1 MSWLRHR
8 QQLLFTA
15 AVDAIFIVIA
25 VPLISE
31 ARHGEQLNSAT
42 QTIGLICSYLI
53 LGWLFGSYSLLRWPK
68 LKWNQLVQRVGLSAL
83 ATLVLALTLGWLSKT
98 TPLQLPLLQ
107 RGNIGPLML
116 STAFA
121 SALFR
126 ALLHRLQTQRS
137 NTYQILVDQSEKD
150 QVEAEWLRNNRQAP
164 NIITFDLLAI
174 LLTTPGELL
183 AISPIIQKTKDL
195 EPVFQ
200 KALVQ
205 KTRLLSLA
213 QLAEEELQRIPAHW
227 LDESIVQLSGLANGR
242 AIGIN
247 SQLKRLAD
255 LILGISLIL
264 SAAIILLPIAIAI
277 YWHDRGPIFYSQIRT
292 GLFGESFTI
301 YKLRTMQQ
309 TAEENGA
316 QWSKPGD
323 KRITPIGKW
332 LRRSRL
338 DELPQ
343 LLNIIKGDMSFIGPR
358 PERPELERDLEVN
371 IPHYRLR
378 HLVRPG
384 LSGWAQV
391 NMAYTSSVE
400 DAKLKLSY
408 DLYYLKNNSFWL
420 DLLILAKTFK
430 TVLKGAGR

>member
-121 SALFR
+121 SALLR

-164 NIITFDLLAI
+164 DIITFDLLAI

-255 LILGISLIL
+255 LILGILLIL

-343 LLNIIKGDMSFIGPR
+343 LLNIIKGEMSFIGPR
-358 PERPELERDLEVN
+358 PERPELEHDLEVN

>member
-164 NIITFDLLAI
+164 DIITFDLLAI

-343 LLNIIKGDMSFIGPR
+343 LLNIIKGEMSFIGPR
-358 PERPELERDLEVN
+358 PERPELEHDLEAN

>member
-121 SALFR
+121 SVLFR
-126 ALLHRLQTQRS
+126 ALLHKLQTQRS
-137 NTYQILVDQSEKD
+137 STYQILVDQSEKD

-164 NIITFDLLAI
+164 NIITFDLPAI
-174 LLTTPGELL
+174 LLTAPDELL

-195 EPVFQ
+195 EPIFQ

-242 AIGIN
+242 EIGIN

-255 LILGISLIL
+255 LILGILLIL

-301 YKLRTMQQ
+301 YKLRTMKQK
-309 TAEENGA
+309 AEENGA

-358 PERPELERDLEVN
+358 PERPELEHDLEAN

>member
-343 LLNIIKGDMSFIGPR
+343 LLNIIKGEMSFIGPR
-358 PERPELERDLEVN
+358 PERPELEHDLEAN

>member
-126 ALLHRLQTQRS
+126 ALLHKLQTQRS
-137 NTYQILVDQSEKD
+137 STYQILVDQSEKD
-150 QVEAEWLRNNRQAP
+150 QVEAEWLHNNRQAP
-164 NIITFDLLAI
+164 NIITFDLPAI
-174 LLTTPGELL
+174 LLTAPGELL

-195 EPVFQ
+195 EPIFQ

-227 LDESIVQLSGLANGR
+227 LDESIIQLSGLANGR
-242 AIGIN
+242 KIGIN

-255 LILGISLIL
+255 LVLGVLLLLITV
-264 SAAIILLPIAIAI
+264 IILFPIAIAI
-277 YWHDRGPIFYSQIRT
+277 YLSDRGPIFYSQIRT

-301 YKLRTMQQ
+301 YKLRTMKQM
-309 TAEENGA
+309 AEENGA
-316 QWSKPGD
+316 QWSDPGD
-323 KRITPIGKW
+323 NRITPIGKW

>member
-242 AIGIN
+242 EIGIN

-255 LILGISLIL
+255 LILGILLIL

-343 LLNIIKGDMSFIGPR
+343 LLNIIKGEMSFIGPR
-358 PERPELERDLEVN
+358 PERPELEHDLEVN

-400 DAKLKLSY
+400 DARLKLSY

>member
-174 LLTTPGELL
+174 LLTTPGQLL

-242 AIGIN
+242 EIGIN

-255 LILGISLIL
+255 LILGILLIL

-343 LLNIIKGDMSFIGPR
+343 LLNIIKGEMSFIGPR
-358 PERPELERDLEVN
+358 PERPELEHDLEAN

-400 DAKLKLSY
+400 DARLKLSY

>member
-301 YKLRTMQQ
+301 YKLRTMKQ

-343 LLNIIKGDMSFIGPR
+343 LLNIIKGEMSFIGPR
-358 PERPELERDLEVN
+358 PERPELEHDLEAN

-391 NMAYTSSVE
+391 NMAYTSTLE

>member
-121 SALFR
+121 SALLR

-227 LDESIVQLSGLANGR
+227 LDESIVQLSDLANGR

-358 PERPELERDLEVN
+358 PERPELEHDLEAN

-400 DAKLKLSY
+400 DARLKLSY

>member
-121 SALFR
+121 SALLR

-195 EPVFQ
+195 EPVLQ

-242 AIGIN
+242 EIGIN

-255 LILGISLIL
+255 LILGILLIL

-343 LLNIIKGDMSFIGPR
+343 LLNIIKGEMSFIGPR
-358 PERPELERDLEVN
+358 PERPELEHDLDVN

>member
-42 QTIGLICSYLI
+42 QTICLICSYLI

-121 SALFR
+121 SVLFR
-126 ALLHRLQTQRS
+126 ALLHKLQTQRS
-137 NTYQILVDQSEKD
+137 STYQILVDQSEKD
-150 QVEAEWLRNNRQAP
+150 QVEAEWLHNNRQAP

-174 LLTTPGELL
+174 LLTAPGELL

-195 EPVFQ
+195 EPIFQ

-242 AIGIN
+242 EIGIN

-301 YKLRTMQQ
+301 YKLRTMKQK
-309 TAEENGA
+309 AEENGA
-316 QWSKPGD
+316 QWSNPGD

-358 PERPELERDLEVN
+358 PERPELERDLQVN

>member
-121 SALFR
+121 SVLFR
-126 ALLHRLQTQRS
+126 ALLHKLQTQRS
-137 NTYQILVDQSEKD
+137 STYQILVDQSEKD

-164 NIITFDLLAI
+164 NIITFDLPAI
-174 LLTTPGELL
+174 LLTAPGELL

-195 EPVFQ
+195 EPIFQ

-242 AIGIN
+242 EIGIN

-255 LILGISLIL
+255 LILGILLIL

-343 LLNIIKGDMSFIGPR
+343 LLNIIKGEMSFIGPR
-358 PERPELERDLEVN
+358 PERPELEHDLEVN

>member
-121 SALFR
+121 SALLR

>member
-1 MSWLRHR
+1 MRWLQHR

-15 AVDAIFIVIA
+15 AIDAIFIVIA

-42 QTIGLICSYLI
+42 QTLGLICSYWTF
-53 LGWLFGSYSLLRWPK
+53 GWLFGSYSLLRWHK
-68 LKWNQLVQRVGLSAL
+68 LEWNQLVQRVGLSAL
-83 ATLVLALTLGWLSKT
+83 ATLALALTIGWLIKT

-116 STAFA
+116 STAFI
-121 SALFR
+121 SVLLR
-126 ALLHRLQTQRS
+126 ALLHKLQKQRS
-137 NTYQILVDQSEKD
+137 SNYQILVDQSEKD
-150 QVEAEWLRNNRQAP
+150 QVGAEWLRNNRQSP
-164 NIITFDLLAI
+164 NTTTFDLFAISLAA
-174 LLTTPGELL
+174 PGGLL

-195 EPVFQ
+195 ETIFQ
-200 KALVQ
+200 TTLVQ

-242 AIGIN
+242 KIGIN

-255 LILGISLIL
+255 LILGILLIL
-264 SAAIILLPIAIAI
+264 ISTITLFPIALAI
-277 YWHDRGPIFYSQIRT
+277 HLHDRGPIFYSQIRT
-292 GLFGESFTI
+292 GLFGEAFTI

-316 QWSKPGD
+316 QWSNPGD
-323 KRITPIGKW
+323 ERITPIGKW

-343 LLNIIKGDMSFIGPR
+343 LLNIIKGEMSFIGPR
-358 PERPELERDLEVN
+358 PERPELEHDLEVN

-391 NMAYTSSVE
+391 NMAYSSSLE
-400 DAKLKLSY
+400 DAELKLSY
-408 DLYYLKNNSFWL
+408 DLYYLKNNNFWL

>member
-137 NTYQILVDQSEKD
+137 STYQILVDQSEKD

-195 EPVFQ
+195 EPIFQ

-242 AIGIN
+242 EIGIN

-255 LILGISLIL
+255 LILGILLIL

>member
-42 QTIGLICSYLI
+42 QIIGLICSYWI

-68 LKWNQLVQRVGLSAL
+68 LRWNQLVQRVGLSAL

-107 RGNIGPLML
+107 RGNISPLML

-121 SALFR
+121 SALLR

>member
-1 MSWLRHR
+1 MRWLQHR
-8 QQLLFTA
+8 QQLLSTA
-15 AVDAIFIVIA
+15 AVDAMFIVIA
-25 VPLISE
+25 MALINE
-31 ARHGEQLNSAT
+31 TGPREQLNLVM
-42 QTIGLICSYLI
+42 QTVGLICTYWTF
-53 LGWLFGSYSLLRWPK
+53 GWLFGSYSLLRRHK

-83 ATLVLALTLGWLSKT
+83 ATLALALACGWLNKT
-98 TPLQLPLLQ
+98 TPLDLPLLQ
-107 RGNIGPLML
+107 RGNIGLLML
-116 STAFA
+116 STAFI
-121 SALFR
+121 SMLFR
-126 ALLHRLQTQRS
+126 AMLHKLQKQRLGA
-137 NTYQILVDQSEKD
+137 YKILVAQSEKD
-150 QVEAEWLRNNRQAP
+150 QVQTEWLRNNRQAP
-164 NIITFDLLAI
+164 NTTTFDLIDI
-174 LLTTPGELL
+174 LLTAPGGIL

-195 EPVFQ
+195 GPIFQ
-200 KALVQ
+200 KTLVE

-227 LDESIVQLSGLANGR
+227 LDESIVELSKLANGR
-242 AIGIN
+242 KIGIN

-255 LILGISLIL
+255 LLLGILLIL
-264 SAAIILLPIAIAI
+264 IAAIILFPIAIGI
-277 YWHDRGPIFYSQIRT
+277 YLNDRGPIFYSQIRT

-316 QWSKPGD
+316 QWSNPGD

-332 LRRSRL
+332 LRCSRV

-343 LLNIIKGDMSFIGPR
+343 LLNIIKGEMSFIGPR
-358 PERPELERDLEVN
+358 PERPELEHDLEVN

-391 NMAYTSSVE
+391 NMAYSSSLE
-400 DAKLKLSY
+400 DAELKLSY
-408 DLYYLKNNSFWL
+408 DLYYLKNNGFWL

-430 TVLKGAGR
+430 TVLKGEGR

>member
-164 NIITFDLLAI
+164 DIITFDLLAI

-400 DAKLKLSY
+400 DARLKLSY

>member
-121 SALFR
+121 SALLR

-164 NIITFDLLAI
+164 DIITFDLLAI

-205 KTRLLSLA
+205 KTKLLSLA

-391 NMAYTSSVE
+391 NMAYTSTLE

>member
-121 SALFR
+121 SVLFR
-126 ALLHRLQTQRS
+126 ALLHKLQTQRS
-137 NTYQILVDQSEKD
+137 STYQILVDQSEKD
-150 QVEAEWLRNNRQAP
+150 QVEAEWLHNNRQAP

-174 LLTTPGELL
+174 LLTAPGELL

-195 EPVFQ
+195 EPIFQ

-242 AIGIN
+242 EIGIN

-255 LILGISLIL
+255 LILGILLIL

-309 TAEENGA
+309 KAEENGA
-316 QWSKPGD
+316 QWSNPGD

>member
-121 SALFR
+121 SALLR

-164 NIITFDLLAI
+164 DIITFDLLAI

>member
-1 MSWLRHR
+1 MRWLQHR
-8 QQLLFTA
+8 QQLISTA
-15 AVDAIFIVIA
+15 AVDAMFIVFA
-25 VPLISE
+25 MPLISE
-31 ARHGEQLNSAT
+31 TGPGEQLNSIT
-42 QTIGLICSYLI
+42 QTIGLICTYWTF
-53 LGWLFGSYSLLRWPK
+53 GWLFGSYSLLRWHK

-83 ATLVLALTLGWLSKT
+83 ATLALALACGWLSKT

-116 STAFA
+116 STAFT
-121 SALFR
+121 SVLFR
-126 ALLHRLQTQRS
+126 ALLHKLQKQRS
-137 NTYQILVDQSEKD
+137 STYKIVVDQSEKD
-150 QVEAEWLRNNRQAP
+150 QVKIEWLRNNMQP
-164 NIITFDLLAI
+164 PKITTLDLLDI
-174 LLTTPGELL
+174 LLTAPGGLL

-195 EPVFQ
+195 EPIFQ
-200 KALVQ
+200 KTLMQ
-205 KTRLLSLA
+205 KTKLLSLA

-242 AIGIN
+242 KTGIN

-255 LILGISLIL
+255 LIFGILLIL
-264 SAAIILLPIAIAI
+264 IATITLFPIAIAI
-277 YWHDRGPIFYSQIRT
+277 HLHDRGPIFYSQIRT

-301 YKLRTMQQ
+301 YKLRTMRQR
-309 TAEENGA
+309 AENNGA
-316 QWSKPGD
+316 RWSNPGD
-323 KRITPIGKW
+323 KRITPIGMW

-343 LLNIIKGDMSFIGPR
+343 LLNIIKGEMSFIGPR
-358 PERPELERDLEVN
+358 PERPELEHGLEVN

-391 NMAYTSSVE
+391 NMAYTSSME
-400 DAKLKLSY
+400 DAELKLSY
-408 DLYYLKNNSFWL
+408 DLYYLKNNGFWL
-420 DLLILAKTFK
+420 DLLILAKTIK

>member
-107 RGNIGPLML
+107 RGNISPLML

-121 SALFR
+121 SALLR

>member
-358 PERPELERDLEVN
+358 PERPELEHDLEAN

-400 DAKLKLSY
+400 DARLKLSY

>member
-121 SALFR
+121 SALLR

-164 NIITFDLLAI
+164 DIITFDLLAI

-242 AIGIN
+242 EIGIN

-255 LILGISLIL
+255 LILGILLIL

-343 LLNIIKGDMSFIGPR
+343 LLNIIKGEMSFIGPR
-358 PERPELERDLEVN
+358 PERPELEHDLEVN

>member
-107 RGNIGPLML
+107 RGNISPLML

-121 SALFR
+121 SALLR

-164 NIITFDLLAI
+164 DIITFDLLAI

>member
-137 NTYQILVDQSEKD
+137 STYQILVDQSEKD
-150 QVEAEWLRNNRQAP
+150 QVEAEWLHNNRQAP
-164 NIITFDLLAI
+164 NIITFDLSVI
-174 LLTTPGELL
+174 SLTAPGELL

-195 EPVFQ
+195 EPIFQ

-242 AIGIN
+242 EIGIN

-301 YKLRTMQQ
+301 YKLRTMKQK
-309 TAEENGA
+309 AEENGA
-316 QWSKPGD
+316 QWSNPGD

-358 PERPELERDLEVN
+358 PERPELEHDLEVN

>member
-121 SALFR
+121 SVLFR

-137 NTYQILVDQSEKD
+137 STYQILVDQSEKD
-150 QVEAEWLRNNRQAP
+150 QVEAEWLHNNRQAP
-164 NIITFDLLAI
+164 NIITFDLFDI
-174 LLTTPGELL
+174 LLTAPGELL

-195 EPVFQ
+195 EPIFQ

-242 AIGIN
+242 EIGIN

-255 LILGISLIL
+255 LILGILLIL

-301 YKLRTMQQ
+301 YKLRTMKQK
-309 TAEENGA
+309 AEENGA
-316 QWSKPGD
+316 QWSNPGD

-391 NMAYTSSVE
+391 NMAYTSSLE

>member
-1 MSWLRHR
+1 
-8 QQLLFTA
+8 
-15 AVDAIFIVIA
+15 
-25 VPLISE
+25 
-31 ARHGEQLNSAT
+31 
-42 QTIGLICSYLI
+42 
-53 LGWLFGSYSLLRWPK
+53 
-68 LKWNQLVQRVGLSAL
+68 VGLSAL

-126 ALLHRLQTQRS
+126 ALLHKLQTQRS
-137 NTYQILVDQSEKD
+137 STYQILVDQSEKD
-150 QVEAEWLRNNRQAP
+150 QVEAEWLYNNRQAP
-164 NIITFDLLAI
+164 NIITFDLPAI
-174 LLTTPGELL
+174 SLTAPGELL

-195 EPVFQ
+195 EPIFQ

-301 YKLRTMQQ
+301 YKLRTMKQ

-316 QWSKPGD
+316 QWSNPGD

-343 LLNIIKGDMSFIGPR
+343 LLNIIKGEMSFIGPR

>member
-15 AVDAIFIVIA
+15 AIDAIFIVIA

-42 QTIGLICSYLI
+42 QTLGLICSYWI

-83 ATLVLALTLGWLSKT
+83 ATLVFALTIGWLIKT

-121 SALFR
+121 SVLLR
-126 ALLHRLQTQRS
+126 ALLHRLQTKRS
-137 NTYQILVDQSEKD
+137 STFQILVDQSEKD
-150 QVEAEWLRNNRQAP
+150 QVETEWLRNNRQSP
-164 NIITFDLLAI
+164 NTTTFDLFAISLAA
-174 LLTTPGELL
+174 PGGLL

-195 EPVFQ
+195 ETIFQ
-200 KALVQ
+200 TTLVQ

-242 AIGIN
+242 KIGIN

-255 LILGISLIL
+255 LILGILLIL
-264 SAAIILLPIAIAI
+264 ISTITLFPIALAI
-277 YWHDRGPIFYSQIRT
+277 HLHDRGPIFYSQIRT
-292 GLFGESFTI
+292 GLFGEAFTI

-316 QWSKPGD
+316 QWSNPGD
-323 KRITPIGKW
+323 ERITPIGKW

-343 LLNIIKGDMSFIGPR
+343 LLNIIKGEMSFIGPR
-358 PERPELERDLEVN
+358 PERPELEHDLEVN

-391 NMAYTSSVE
+391 NMAYSSSLE
-400 DAKLKLSY
+400 DAELKLSY
-408 DLYYLKNNSFWL
+408 DLYYLKNKSFWL

>member
-150 QVEAEWLRNNRQAP
+150 QVEAEWLHNNRQAP

-174 LLTTPGELL
+174 LLTAPGELL

-195 EPVFQ
+195 EPIFQ

-242 AIGIN
+242 EIGIN

-255 LILGISLIL
+255 LILGILLIL

-400 DAKLKLSY
+400 DARLKLSY

>member
-1 MSWLRHR
+1 MRWLQHR
-8 QQLLFTA
+8 QQLLSTA
-15 AVDAIFIVIA
+15 AIDAMFIA
-25 VPLISE
+25 LAMPLISE
-31 ARHGEQLNSAT
+31 ARPGEQLNLVT
-42 QTIGLICSYLI
+42 QTVGLICIYWTF
-53 LGWLFGSYSLLRWPK
+53 GWLFGSYSLLRWHK

-83 ATLVLALTLGWLSKT
+83 ATLALALACGWLSNT

-107 RGNIGPLML
+107 RGNVGPLMFN
-116 STAFA
+116 TAFA
-121 SALFR
+121 SVLFR
-126 ALLHRLQTQRS
+126 ALLHRLQTHRS
-137 NTYQILVDQSEKD
+137 STYQILVDQSEKD
-150 QVEAEWLRNNRQAP
+150 QVKTEWMHNNRQP
-164 NIITFDLLAI
+164 PDTTTFDHLDI
-174 LLTTPGELL
+174 LLTAPGGLL

-195 EPVFQ
+195 EPIFQ
-200 KALVQ
+200 KTLVE

-213 QLAEEELQRIPAHW
+213 QLAEEELQRIPAYW
-227 LDESIVQLSGLANGR
+227 IDESLVELSKLANGR
-242 AIGIN
+242 KIGIN

-255 LILGISLIL
+255 LLLGILLIL
-264 SAAIILLPIAIAI
+264 ITAIILFPIAIAI
-277 YWHDRGPIFYSQIRT
+277 YLNDRGPIFYSQRRT

-301 YKLRTMQQ
+301 YKLRTMHQ
-309 TAEENGA
+309 TAEKDGA
-316 QWSKPGD
+316 QWSNPGD

-332 LRRSRL
+332 LRCSRL

-343 LLNIIKGDMSFIGPR
+343 LLNIIKGEMSFIGPR
-358 PERPELERDLEVN
+358 PERPELEYDLEVN

-391 NMAYTSSVE
+391 NMAYSSSLE

-420 DLLILAKTFK
+420 DLLILVKTFK

>member
-53 LGWLFGSYSLLRWPK
+53 LGWLFGSYSLLRWSK

-121 SALFR
+121 SVLFR

-137 NTYQILVDQSEKD
+137 STYQILVDQSEKD
-150 QVEAEWLRNNRQAP
+150 QVEAEWLHNNRQAP

-174 LLTTPGELL
+174 LLTAPGELL
-183 AISPIIQKTKDL
+183 AISPIIQKTKNL
-195 EPVFQ
+195 EPIFQ

-242 AIGIN
+242 EIGIN

-255 LILGISLIL
+255 LILGILLIL

-301 YKLRTMQQ
+301 YKLRTMKQ

-316 QWSKPGD
+316 QWSNPGD

-391 NMAYTSSVE
+391 NMAYTSTLE

>member
-121 SALFR
+121 SVLFR
-126 ALLHRLQTQRS
+126 ALLHKLQTQRS
-137 NTYQILVDQSEKD
+137 STYQILVDQSEKD
-150 QVEAEWLRNNRQAP
+150 QVEAEWLHNNRQAP
-164 NIITFDLLAI
+164 NIITFDLPAI
-174 LLTTPGELL
+174 LLTAPGELL

-195 EPVFQ
+195 EPIFQ

-242 AIGIN
+242 EIGIN

-301 YKLRTMQQ
+301 YKLRTMKQK
-309 TAEENGA
+309 AEENGA
-316 QWSKPGD
+316 QWSNPGD

>member
-1 MSWLRHR
+1 MSWLQHR
-8 QQLLFTA
+8 QQLLSTA
-15 AVDAIFIVIA
+15 AVDAMFIVIA
-25 VPLISE
+25 MSMIGETGP
-31 ARHGEQLNSAT
+31 GEQINSVM
-42 QTIGLICSYLI
+42 QTVGLICTYWTF
-53 LGWLFGSYSLLRWPK
+53 GWLFGSYSLLRWHK
-68 LKWNQLVQRVGLSAL
+68 LEWNQLVQRVGLSAL
-83 ATLVLALTLGWLSKT
+83 ATLALALACGWLNKT
-98 TPLQLPLLQ
+98 TPLDLPLLQ

-116 STAFA
+116 STAFI
-121 SALFR
+121 SVLFR
-126 ALLHRLQTQRS
+126 ALLHKLQKQRS
-137 NTYQILVDQSEKD
+137 SNYQILVDQSEKD
-150 QVEAEWLRNNRQAP
+150 QVGAEWLRNNMQPP
-164 NIITFDLLAI
+164 NTTTFDLLDT
-174 LLTTPGELL
+174 LLIAPGGLL

-195 EPVFQ
+195 EPIFQ
-200 KALVQ
+200 TTLVQ

-242 AIGIN
+242 KIGIN

-255 LILGISLIL
+255 ILLGILLILIATITLFPIM
-264 SAAIILLPIAIAI
+264 IAIFL
-277 YWHDRGPIFYSQIRT
+277 HDRGPIFYSQRRT

-309 TAEENGA
+309 TAEDNGA
-316 QWSKPGD
+316 QWSNPGD
-323 KRITPIGKW
+323 KRITPIGIW

-343 LLNIIKGDMSFIGPR
+343 LLNIIKGEMSFIGPR
-358 PERPELERDLEVN
+358 PERPELEHDLEVH

-391 NMAYTSSVE
+391 NMTYTSSIK
-400 DAKLKLSY
+400 DAELKLSY
-408 DLYYLKNNSFWL
+408 DLYYLKNKSFWL